1 MACRIDRRSFL
12 RGSAA
17 AGAAMLAVR
26 GPEEARLLAALENPT
41 EPEALRERAGEGGRL
56 PTGKLGKLTV
66 SRLIAGGNIIS
77 GWCHQRDLLYVST
90 LAGQYLTEE
99 KQFDTLEMMEEYGI
113 NTCSPDP
120 SQMEFINKYKQERG
134 GRIQTV
140 VGVHE
145 DWAHFDDPS
154 WDRLKE
160 CIDQSIDDGATT
172 LYTQGGYTEHALKTG
187 KPANLEI
194 IGRAVEYIRQQ
205 GCPAGIGCHDILV
218 IEACDQAGIVPD
230 YYFKTMHH
238 DRYWSAHPRANR
250 KHWSVD
256 AGYSEDH
263 DEYHDNMYDLFPEK
277 TVALMAGRKQPW
289 IAFKTLAAGAIHPKS
304 AFEYCFGNGADFI
317 AVGMFDFQ
325 VVEDTLI
332 AKEVLARE
340 SVKNRA
346 RAWCA

>member
-1 MACRIDRRSFL
+1 MACRVDRSSFL
-12 RGSAA
+12 RQTVA
-17 AGAAMLAVR
+17 AGTAALAIR
-26 GPEEARLLAALENPT
+26 GPEEARLLAALENPSD
-41 EPEALRERAGEGGRL
+41 PAALRERAGQAAKL
-56 PTGKLGKLTV
+56 PVGKIGKVTL
-66 SRLIAGGNIIS
+66 SRIIAGGNIIS

-90 LAGQYLTEE
+90 LAGQYLTET

-134 GRIQTV
+134 GQIQTV

-145 DWAHFDDPS
+145 DWAHFDDPA

-160 CIDQSIDDGATT
+160 CIDQSIDDGATL
-172 LYTQGGYTEHALKTG
+172 LYTQGGYTEHVIKTERPG
-187 KPANLEI
+187 NIEI
-194 IGRAVEYIRQQ
+194 IGRAIEHIRAQ
-205 GCPAGIGCHDILV
+205 GYPAGIGAHDILV
-218 IEACDQAGIVPD
+218 IEHCDKAGITPD
-230 YYFKTMHH
+230 FYFKTMHH

-277 TVALMAGRKQPW
+277 SVELMARRTQPW
-289 IAFKTLAAGAIHPKS
+289 IAFKTLAAGAIRPAS
-304 AFEYCFGNGADFI
+304 AFEYCFQNGADFL

-325 VVEDTLI
+325 IVEDTLV
-332 AKEVLARE
+332 AREVLARE

-346 RAWCA
+346 RPWCG